1 VGNLAEAAAKALGA
15 NTLLA
20 RVAAYYHDIGKMDKA
35 EYFVENQMGFKNKH
49 EKLTPT
55 MSALI
60 LESHVKEGVESARE
74 MKLPRSIIDII
85 QEHHGTTVMSY
96 FYSKALEQGNKEVS
110 IDEFRYPGP
119 KPRSKEAGIMM
130 LADAVEAASRVL
142 EDPKSARIRGLIKK
156 VIMDKFEAGELDDC
170 DLTLRDLHAIE
181 ESFLPILIGV
191 YHLRID
197 YPELVEEK

>member
-1 VGNLAEAAAKALGA
+1 
-15 NTLLA
+15 
-20 RVAAYYHDIGKMDKA
+20 M
-35 EYFVENQMGFKNKH
+35 
-49 EKLTPT
+49 KLT
-55 MSALI
+55 
-60 LESHVKEGVESARE
+60 KR
-74 MKLPRSIIDII
+74 IIDII

-96 FYSKALEQGNKEVS
+96 FYNKAMERGSKEVTE
-110 IDEFRYPGP
+110 DEFRYLGP
-119 KPRSKEAGIMM
+119 KPGSKEAGIMM

-156 VIMDKFEAGELDDC
+156 VIMDKLEAGELDDC

-197 YPELVEEK
+197 YPELVEET